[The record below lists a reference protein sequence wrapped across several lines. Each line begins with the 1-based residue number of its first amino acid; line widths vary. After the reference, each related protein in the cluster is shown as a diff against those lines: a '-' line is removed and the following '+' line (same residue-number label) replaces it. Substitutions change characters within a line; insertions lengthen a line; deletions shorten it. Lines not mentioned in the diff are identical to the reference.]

1 MDRTGAG
8 AGPPGNHLINPH
20 ILSKQWDPREADVPT
35 VTQVFRDTSAAG
47 GELPLTFYHISTHLN
62 STPCPD
68 HAVPRFLLCPLES
81 KEARV
86 LASSCFARADV

>member
-8 AGPPGNHLINPH
+8 AEPPGNHLINPH
-20 ILSKQWDPREADVPT
+20 IPSKQWDPREGDVPT

-47 GELPLTFYHISTHLN
+47 GELPLIFYHIGTHLS

-68 HAVPRFLLCPLES
+68 LAVPRFVLCPLVS